1 MSGLTGPLLLGI
13 DAGTLYIKSVLLDI
27 DGRELA
33 VSGREATLE
42 YSRPGWAEQD
52 MEELWRATAATI
64 KEVITR
70 SGARSEDIAGV
81 CATGQGHGSYLIG
94 KDGKPARKN
103 AISWLD
109 TRKQDILK
117 EWYKGWKHDGIA
129 SEIYD
134 VSGWRLM
141 ECMQILHMAWL
152 SRNEPATLQKARA
165 HMECKDWLRYKLTGQ
180 VYMDYTGASLT
191 GLFNP
196 ARLDWEDS
204 LFEEV
209 QVPRELFPEV
219 LGSWERA
226 GEVTYEASLET
237 GLKKGTPVAAGAV
250 DICAS
255 GLAAG
260 AITPGIC
267 CSIIGTAGIHELC
280 TDRPIYDRSKEYCVC
295 CAAAPDRW
303 YVETG
308 SNTAGACLR
317 WFRDKLGHEEVEA
330 ASRTGASP
338 YQLYDGYVEKAPLG
352 SNGVLFHP
360 FFSGERSPIFKPN
373 ARGLFF
379 GLGLWTEK
387 QDILRSIYEGVGFS
401 TKDNLRL
408 FEEAGI
414 RPEEIRLVGGGARS
428 NVWAQIIADIT
439 GYPIRVPLGEEF
451 GAKGA
456 AIEAGVVAR
465 FYQDPFDGVKKTVRV
480 AKEFEPEPIR
490 HKKYSKLFKAYG
502 ELYALLWDFYESYS
516 AALEDSLETGH
527 RDE

>member
-1 MSGLTGPLLLGI
+1 MTGPLLLGI

-33 VSGREATLE
+33 ASGREVTLE

-52 MEELWRATAATI
+52 MEGLWRATAAAI
-64 KEVITR
+64 KEVIRTSR
-70 SGARSEDIAGV
+70 ARAEDVAAVCVTGRGAESF
-81 CATGQGHGSYLIG
+81 LIG
-94 KDGKPARKN
+94 KDGEPARKN
-103 AISWLD
+103 TISWLD

-117 EWYKGWKHDGIA
+117 EWYEGWKNEGIA

-141 ECMQILHMAWL
+141 EGMQIVQMAWL
-152 SRNEPATLQKARA
+152 SRNEPATLEKAKA

-180 VYMDYTGASLT
+180 VYMEYTGASHT
-191 GLFNP
+191 GLFNT
-196 ARLDWEDS
+196 AKMQWEDS
-204 LFEEV
+204 LFEKV
-209 QVPRELFPEV
+209 HVPRELFPEV
-219 LGSWERA
+219 IGSWEQA
-226 GEVTYEASLET
+226 GEVTYEASQET
-237 GLKKGTPVAAGAV
+237 GLKKGTPVAAGAI

-255 GLAAG
+255 ALAAG

-280 TDRPIYDRSKEYCVC
+280 TDRPIYDKSKRYCVV
-295 CAAAPDRW
+295 CAAAPGRW

-308 SNTAGACLR
+308 SSTAGASLR

-330 ASRTGASP
+330 ASRTGTSA
-338 YQLYDGYVEKAPLG
+338 YQLYDQYVEKSPLG

-360 FFSGERSPIFKPN
+360 FLSGERSPIYKPN

-401 TKDNLRL
+401 TKDDFRL

-428 NVWAQIIADIT
+428 NVWAQIIADTT

-451 GAKGA
+451 GAKGS
-456 AIEAGVVAR
+456 AIEAGVVAG
-465 FYQDPFDGVKKTVRV
+465 FYQDPFDGVKKTMRIV
-480 AKEFEPEPIR
+480 KEFKPEPSR
-490 HKKYSKLFKAYG
+490 HEKYSKLFKAYS
-502 ELYALLWDFYESYS
+502 ELYALLWDYYESY
-516 AALEDSLETGH
+516 AAVLDDLLETGH
-527 RDE
+527 RAE